1 MINNGGQ
8 FQDGHSWRQLY
19 EAAVL
24 ELNQDLFPRRI
35 AEAQK
40 AIADRTLT
48 LVRSNVDDQLEKE
61 ALANARLALQSLER
75 TRRPDG
81 HAA

>member
-1 MINNGGQ
+1 MNSDGKE
-8 FQDGHSWRQLY
+8 FQDGRSWRQLY

-24 ELNQDLFPRRI
+24 ELNPDLFPRRI
-35 AEAQK
+35 AEAQE
-40 AIADRTLT
+40 AIAERALT
-48 LVRSNVDDQLEKE
+48 LAHGNVDDQLEKE
-61 ALANARLALQSLER
+61 ALAIARLALQSLER